1 MWTLY
6 LYFHYL
12 KQKEMGIVLAETQ
25 QVNVVVLKDEEFGL
39 YSAKTCSQFIS
50 VIILKDRKNYIQK
63 LFLQL
68 AYFDP
73 TPFSFNL

>member
-39 YSAKTCSQFIS
+39 FSKDILTIS
-50 VIILKDRKNYIQK
+50 V
-63 LFLQL
+63 
-68 AYFDP
+68 
-73 TPFSFNL
+73 S

>member
-25 QVNVVVLKDEEFGL
+25 QVNVVVLKQEEFVSFCKDML
-39 YSAKTCSQFIS
+39 TIYIS
-50 VIILKDRKNYIQK
+50 
-63 LFLQL
+63 
-68 AYFDP
+68 
-73 TPFSFNL
+73 